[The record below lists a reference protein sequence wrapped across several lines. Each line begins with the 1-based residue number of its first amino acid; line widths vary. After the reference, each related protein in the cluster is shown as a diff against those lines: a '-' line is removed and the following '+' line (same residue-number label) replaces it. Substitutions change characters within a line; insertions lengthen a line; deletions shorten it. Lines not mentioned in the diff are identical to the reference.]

1 MAKASELIERYT
13 ADAPVRIET
22 LIEALGVELERK
34 AELHPRIAGQIERL
48 DDGTFKISVNK
59 DDHYYRR
66 RFTMAHELAHYLLH
80 RNLIGSGVDDTKAYR
95 SLDIGRFNNRQILP
109 EHETEA
115 NRIAAKLLMPARLV
129 RACYED
135 THGDVSEMAKRF
147 QVSAEAMGYRL
158 QSLGLE
164 NG

>member
-13 ADAPVRIET
+13 AEAPVKIES
-22 LIEALGVELERK
+22 LIEALGVKLERR
-34 AELHPRIAGQIERL
+34 ADLHPRIAGQIERL
-48 DDGTFKISVNK
+48 DDGTFKISANK

-80 RNLIGSGVDDTKAYR
+80 RSLIGSGIDDTKAYR

-115 NRIAAKLLMPARLV
+115 NRVAAKLLMPARLV

-135 THGDVSEMAKRF
+135 TQGDVPEMAKRF